1 MTTDTKLDALRVA
14 ENIHLMLRIL
24 KRGAWRYEDHPIV
37 VGMSNRGVPNVMTES
52 EHIKTVDRRDWHS
65 HLQDRFQMHPVIDKL
80 VQDYRP
86 LDWHRLVLEYPHQ
99 AESDRNRIAYTQNE
113 RKGEDDIQTV
123 TSLAKYIKRH
133 FPALGDHVIR
143 DTVAA
148 YTVTGCKI
156 VRNVDEMIYHIER
169 GPSSCMVRSGW
180 NVSNHPYR
188 VYCPSLGWGLAV
200 RVEGDETIGRA
211 LVNDNNMTYVRTYL
225 RSTQFSH
232 SDHDMEAWLTE
243 QGYTK
248 ASDWE
253 GLEFLHIDDCN
264 EFVAPYLDGDV
275 KNVDLVTRPDGKR
288 VALIRESGEYRCD
301 QTNGSAYESSGQ
313 ECEDCE
319 ERVSEGDGHWVGSGE
334 DTLICEDCC
343 DRNYYYAYGRR
354 GNQYYVHDNNVVHV
368 DGEVYDEDYL
378 SDNNIIELACGDW
391 CHSDNA
397 VYIESCDEWYAED
410 DEDVCYDDHNS
421 RHELV
426 SNCVQVADG
435 NMCHIDDAWQCEHS
449 KEWYTNDVEYV
460 ELFGEKFHPDNAPET
475 EDESTTEGE

>member
-14 ENIHLMLRIL
+14 ENIHIMLRLL
-24 KRGAWRYEDHPIV
+24 KRGAWHHETQPIV
-37 VGMSNRGVPNVMTES
+37 VGMSNKGLPQVMNDTNRTQSLEPR
-52 EHIKTVDRRDWHS
+52 HWHRD
-65 HLQDRFQMHPVIDKL
+65 LQDRFQMHPVIDKL
-80 VQDYRP
+80 VQDHRP
-86 LDWHRLVLEYPHQ
+86 IDWHQLVLEYPHQ
-99 AESDRNRIAYTQNE
+99 AETDRTRLAYTQND

-133 FPALGDHVIR
+133 FPQLGDHVIR

-169 GPSSCMVRSGW
+169 GPHSCMVRNGW

-200 RVEGDETIGRA
+200 RVEGDDTIGRA
-211 LVNDNNMTYVRTYL
+211 LVNDIDMTYVRTYL
-225 RSTQFSH
+225 KRDSFSH
-232 SDHDMEAWLTE
+232 SDHDMEAWLQE

-248 ASDWE
+248 ASDWV
-253 GLEFLHIDDCN
+253 GRQFLYISDCN

-275 KNVDLVTRPDGKR
+275 KYVDIVTTHDGKK
-288 VALIRESGEYRCD
+288 VVEVREGGEYCCD
-301 QTNGSAYESSGQ
+301 QTNGSAYESSGN
-313 ECEDCE
+313 ECSDCE
-319 ERVSEGDGHWVGSGE
+319 ERVSEGDGHWVGE
-334 DTLICEDCC
+334 DGDTMVCESCC
-343 DRNYYYAYGRR
+343 DHNYYYAYGRR

-368 DGEVYDEDYL
+368 SGEVYDEDYL
-378 SDNNIIELACGDW
+378 SDNNIIELNGGDW

-397 VYIESCDEWYAED
+397 VYIESSDEWYADGD
-410 DEDVCYDDHNS
+410 DDICYDEHNGRS
-421 RHELV
+421 ELV

-435 NMCHIDDAWQCEHS
+435 TMCHIDDAWQCEHT

-460 ELFGEKFHPDNAPET
+460 ELFGEKFHPDAVMEIEET
-475 EDESTTEGE
+475 KQGESL

>member
-14 ENIHLMLRIL
+14 ENIHIMLRLL
-24 KRGAWRYEDHPIV
+24 KRGAWHHETQPIV
-37 VGMSNRGVPNVMTES
+37 VGMSNRGVPQVMHDTNRTQSLEPR
-52 EHIKTVDRRDWHS
+52 HWHRD
-65 HLQDRFQMHPVIDKL
+65 LQDRFQMHPVIDKL

-86 LDWHRLVLEYPHQ
+86 HDWHSLVLEYPHQ
-99 AESDRNRIAYTQNE
+99 AESDRTRLAYTQNE
-113 RKGEDDIQTV
+113 RKGIDDIQTV

-169 GPSSCMVRSGW
+169 GPHSCMVRNGW

-200 RVEGDETIGRA
+200 RVEGDDTIGRA
-211 LVNDNNMTYVRTYL
+211 LVNDIDMTYVRTYL
-225 RSTQFSH
+225 KNTSFSH
-232 SDHDMEAWLTE
+232 SDHNMEAWLTE

-248 ASDWE
+248 ASDWV
-253 GLEFLHIDDCN
+253 GRQFLYISDCN

-275 KNVDLVTRPDGKR
+275 KYVDIVTTHDGKK
-288 VALIRESGEYRCD
+288 VVEVREGGEYCCD
-301 QTNGSAYESSGQ
+301 QTNGSAYESNGDQCS
-313 ECEDCE
+313 DCE
-319 ERVSEGDGHWVGSGE
+319 ERVSEGDGHWVGENG
-334 DTLICEDCC
+334 DTMICDDCC

-378 SDNNIIELACGDW
+378 SDNNIIELNGGDW

-397 VYIESCDEWYAED
+397 VYIESSDEWYAEG
-410 DEDVCYDDHNS
+410 DEDICYDDHNS

-435 NMCHIDDAWQCEHS
+435 TMCHIDDAWQCEHT

-460 ELFGEKFHPDNAPET
+460 ELFGERYHPDVAPEIEET
-475 EDESTTEGE
+475 KQGE